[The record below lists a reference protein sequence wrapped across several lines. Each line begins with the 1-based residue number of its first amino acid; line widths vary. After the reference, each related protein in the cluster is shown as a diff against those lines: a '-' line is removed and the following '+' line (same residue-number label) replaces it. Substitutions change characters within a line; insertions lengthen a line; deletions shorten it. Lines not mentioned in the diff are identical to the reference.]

1 MASFAEKWRVLS
13 GENKWVGLL
22 DPLDIDLRR
31 YIIHYGERAAA
42 ISDAFIDRP
51 KFSENPGLSR
61 YAKENLFSE
70 VGLEIGNPHKYAVKK
85 YCYAATKL
93 AKGKSYWLAFVA
105 VSRLM
110 KEARS
115 WGGGTF

>member
-13 GENKWVGLL
+13 GENEWVGLI

-61 YAKENLFSE
+61 YAKKNLFSK